1 MKKTIALLAAL
12 LMLTL
17 PLFGCGNATANTD
30 ATTTTTTGSPVKT
43 PVSIGAI
50 QGPTGI
56 GMVHL
61 MDSAKKD
68 TTQNKYT
75 FAVGS
80 APAEI
85 GNKLVQGELDIAALP
100 TNMAAALYNKTSG
113 KIKLLAVNTLGVL
126 YILENG
132 ETVNSIEDLR
142 GKTIYSTGEGANP
155 EYVLKYVLKQ
165 SGLDPEKDVKIEF
178 LAENTELATRMA
190 SGEIKLAMVPE
201 PQVSSIMVQNADVR
215 VALSMNDA
223 WEAVAGENSKLM
235 MGCVAVRDEFL
246 QENKAAVDTFLTE
259 YAASINATSDV
270 ETTAA
275 LCETHGIIP
284 KAPIA
289 KKAIPNCQI
298 TFVKGAEMKAQ
309 ISNYYDVL
317 FTANPAS
324 IGGAV
329 PTDTFYYEG

>member
-12 LMLTL
+12 LVLTL
-17 PLFGCGNATANTD
+17 PLFGCAGNTADTNN
-30 ATTTTTTGSPVKT
+30 TTTTTASPVKT
-43 PVSIGAI
+43 PVSVGAI

-56 GMVHL
+56 GMVQL
-61 MDSAKKD
+61 MDDAKNG
-68 TTQNKYT
+68 TTKNNYS

-132 ETVNSIEDLR
+132 ETIQSMEDLR

-178 LAENTELATRMA
+178 LAENTELAARMA

-215 VALSMNDA
+215 VALSMNDV
-223 WEAVAGENSKLM
+223 WESVAGEGSKLM
-235 MGCVAVRDEFL
+235 MGCVAVRDDFL
-246 QENKAAVDTFLTE
+246 KENKAAVDTFLTE
-259 YAASINATSDV
+259 YAASISATANVDA
-270 ETTAA
+270 TAT
-275 LCETHGIIP
+275 LCETYGIIP
-284 KAPIA
+284 KAAIA
-289 KKAIPNCQI
+289 KKAIPNCEI

-309 ISNYYDVL
+309 IGNYYDVL
-317 FTANPAS
+317 FAANPAS

-329 PTDTFYYEG
+329 PTDAFYYEG